1 MNIANVLLVTGTG
14 KTRRYDAT
22 TRRAAADR
30 TRRRVLAAAH
40 HLFTTR
46 GYAETSVAQVARRA
60 RVSVDTVYAAVGRKP
75 QLLLA
80 VHDMALAGG
89 PEPVPAEQR
98 DYVRAVREAP
108 DARGEDH
115 DVRRGPRPPAADD
128 RAADERPARGRH
140 HRAGVPQGLAGH
152 QRTPGREH
160 AAVRRGPASHR
171 RAPRRPD
178 RPAGGRPGLVDEQPG
193 VLRAPGRPGLHA
205 RRTTPSRSPTCGA
218 GRCSA
223 WRGEVLDHRLDG
235 PVDVAGDPSPPR
247 PRQPSG
253 IRSTCPSPAHTE
265 HVVT

>member
-1 MNIANVLLVTGTG
+1 MTGTG

-60 RVSVDTVYAAVGRKP
+60 RVSVDTLYAAVGRKP

-108 DARGEDH
+108 DARAKITTYAEALGHLLPTTVPLMNALREAGTTEPECRKVWLAISERRAANMLLFAADLRATGELRADLTDRQVADLVWAMNSPEYFGLLAARGFTPQDYAEQVA
-115 DVRRGPRPPAADD
+115 DVWCRTLLSVAGRGP
-128 RAADERPARGRH
+128 
-140 HRAGVPQGLAGH
+140 
-152 QRTPGREH
+152 
-160 AAVRRGPASHR
+160 
-171 RAPRRPD
+171 
-178 RPAGGRPGLVDEQPG
+178 
-193 VLRAPGRPGLHA
+193 
-205 RRTTPSRSPTCGA
+205 
-218 GRCSA
+218 
-223 WRGEVLDHRLDG
+223 
-235 PVDVAGDPSPPR
+235 
-247 PRQPSG
+247 
-253 IRSTCPSPAHTE
+253 
-265 HVVT
+265 